1 MIGRWIQIVQ
11 ALTRNKGMKLVALLL
26 GAVAWFAIQP
36 AISFEATIS
45 NIPVRVQVDA
55 GWAVLEQS
63 VGSVD
68 VVFRG
73 SREGIRYLDQEDLEI
88 FVDAR
93 GLGYSEQIVMPLE
106 PRGLRTPPGVRPL
119 FVRPAEVVL
128 TVDQEEDLL
137 LPVREHIQGNP
148 PEGYEVESVRVV
160 PDTVTVSG
168 PRQRLETIEAIRT
181 TPIDMEGR
189 LQSFKL
195 RVGLVSPSRAWT
207 ARIEPDRVEV
217 EVNLV
222 ERSSSLLLEDVRV
235 HRLFG
240 ANVWTNSILDPTHA
254 NVTLV
259 GRAELL
265 DALTPRDIRMYV
277 DMTGVQPGEPQ
288 ELPIRVHVPPRV
300 RVEKVEPAKAT
311 ILVPVAVVDADKDGA
326 VQ

>member
-1 MIGRWIQIVQ
+1 
-11 ALTRNKGMKLVALLL
+11 MKLVALLL
-26 GAVAWFAIQP
+26 GAVAWYAIQP

-45 NIPVRVQVDA
+45 NVPVRVQVDA

-73 SREGIRYLDQEDLEI
+73 SREGIRYLEQEALEVL
-88 FVDAR
+88 VDAR
-93 GLGYSEQIVMPLE
+93 GLGYSEQIVMPIE
-106 PRGLRTPPGVRPL
+106 PRGMRTPPGVRPL

-128 TVDQEEDLL
+128 TVDQEEDLQ

-207 ARIEPDRVEV
+207 ARIDPDRVEV

-222 ERSSSLLLEDVRV
+222 ERSATLKLEDVRV

-240 ANVWTNSILDPTHA
+240 ATIWTNTLIDPTHA

-265 DALTPRDIRMYV
+265 ETLAPRDIRVYV
-277 DMTGVQPGEPQ
+277 DMAGITPGETV

-300 RVEKVEPAKAT
+300 RLEKVDPPKAT
-311 ILVPVAVVDADKDGA
+311 LSFPMPLNTVDPAGGL
-326 VQ
+326 Q